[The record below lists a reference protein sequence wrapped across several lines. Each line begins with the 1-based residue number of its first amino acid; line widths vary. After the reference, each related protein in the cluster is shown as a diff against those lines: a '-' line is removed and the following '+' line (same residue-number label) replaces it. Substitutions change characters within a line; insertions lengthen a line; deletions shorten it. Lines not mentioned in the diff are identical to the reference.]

1 MSVTLTQIR
10 GDLKSADGPLDD
22 ALVQVVL
29 KDDAD
34 NG

>member
-1 MSVTLTQIR
+1 MSVMLTQIAEFQICGR
-10 GDLKSADGPLDD
+10 PLDD

-34 NG
+34 KG